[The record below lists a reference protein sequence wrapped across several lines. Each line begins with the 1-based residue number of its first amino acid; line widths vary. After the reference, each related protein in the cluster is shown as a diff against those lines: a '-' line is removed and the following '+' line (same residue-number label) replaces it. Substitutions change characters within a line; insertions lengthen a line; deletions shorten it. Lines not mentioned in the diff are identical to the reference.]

1 MKDEIDSLLAYFKLT
16 YGEALRKSLNLTDY
30 DFSNYMKIAS
40 ISDTFIANDFEK
52 RDLSNL
58 GVNLTQFNET
68 MKYINS
74 LSWKAFDNSTD
85 MSKLTMTPIL
95 KTITTQMSA
104 HIAGSTSAP
113 KAIIYSGHDTTILL
127 MLNFLKKSLNLDY
140 NFTNIVFASNI
151 FIELNKNDNGTY
163 SVRVLHNDNEIYN
176 GNFDNF
182 NSGVVSFQM
191 SDAGINDFCNPNNGV
206 NVLYFLIAA
215 IVLFVLC
222 VVLIVVLCF
231 QCAKKNNRTG
241 TEALM
246 TTI

>member
-1 MKDEIDSLLAYFKLT
+1 LGNSPLPFNYQTLPMHVMDSYNPLNMPEGYCRSRLDTLRAKNDPVMKDEIDSLLAYFKLT

-140 NFTNIVFASNI
+140 NLRISCLLRI
-151 FIELNKNDNGTY
+151 FSLNSTKMTMGHFRSEFFIMIMKSTM
-163 SVRVLHNDNEIYN
+163 EI
-176 GNFDNF
+176 
-182 NSGVVSFQM
+182 
-191 SDAGINDFCNPNNGV
+191 
-206 NVLYFLIAA
+206 LITST
-215 IVLFVLC
+215 V
-222 VVLIVVLCF
+222 
-231 QCAKKNNRTG
+231 
-241 TEALM
+241 E
-246 TTI
+246 